1 MGEENKDGCAPV
13 SDLPDRVSFKESSLL
28 QRRLALQCFHCLR
41 TRGDTRQVFLHKQ
54 GKSDTVM
61 EKMRRARWS
70 ASMQLRAIKIEARV
84 RGSLNIERDLEL
96 RDSEDISMVFSKIV
110 RSLPEDRFESTG
122 FVTVVVDVDSE

>member
-1 MGEENKDGCAPV
+1 
-13 SDLPDRVSFKESSLL
+13 
-28 QRRLALQCFHCLR
+28 
-41 TRGDTRQVFLHKQ
+41 
-54 GKSDTVM
+54 
-61 EKMRRARWS
+61 
-70 ASMQLRAIKIEARV
+70 MQLRAIKIEARV